1 MNLKLVVASMSI
13 LGLVSCPVLAASK
26 HKHHHRVAKQ
36 VSQVEATEY
45 KDMGALPAVQACT
58 ISQSA
63 MIMDDMSQ
71 NIGRSM
77 PSPCNPGWF
86 NRVQLSGGINV
97 DLGKFGNRN
106 QNFMGEN
113 YQRLSLNDVYLNM
126 AANINDWTK
135 GFASI
140 SYNTAT
146 IVDPIEASTPTFH
159 AAEYDAAYSNNVS
172 DGSTSTM
179 QIEQAYMTFGNFEVS
194 PIFVQIGKQFQDY
207 GRYTIHPITEN
218 ITQVLTQ
225 TLATSAKV
233 GFLAGGFNGSLAV
246 FDDQIAKVGQ
256 TNKPTDYVLA
266 LGYNMPSDQFGLNIG
281 AAYIYDLMGVNN
293 VAWSVNQFNAFNA
306 GPGFN
311 SRIGAAAAYADMN
324 SGPFVLG
331 LRYTT
336 AVQRFNVADLPKNGV
351 ADLTSSGTDLN
362 NSPTTDATGAKP
374 YAASIQAGY
383 GFEGWSR
390 NQNVYAGYQ
399 MSRQAAGL
407 NVPRSR
413 YLVGYG
419 IDLMGKNTNVGIEWD
434 RDMAYSVSN
443 GGTGR
448 NGNLV
453 SIRTAVQFG

>member
-13 LGLVSCPVLAASK
+13 LGLVSCPVLAAAK
-26 HKHHHRVAKQ
+26 HKHHHRAARQ

-45 KDMGALPAVQACT
+45 KDAMPAVQACT

-113 YQRLSLNDVYLNM
+113 YQRFSLNDAYLNL

-135 GFASI
+135 AFASI

-146 IVDPIEASTPTFH
+146 INDPIANSTPSFH

-172 DGSTSTM
+172 GDSTNTL
-179 QIEQAYMTFGNFEVS
+179 QIEQAYATFGNFEMS
-194 PIFVQIGKQFQDY
+194 PIFVQVGKQFQDY
-207 GRYTIHPITEN
+207 GRYNIHPITEN
-218 ITQVLTQ
+218 ITQVMTQ
-225 TLATSAKV
+225 TLATSGKV

-256 TNKPTDYVLA
+256 TNNPTDYVLA
-266 LGYNMPSDQFGLNIG
+266 LGYNMPSDQFGLNVG
-281 AAYIYDLMGVNN
+281 AAYIYDMMGVNN
-293 VAWSVNQFNAFNA
+293 VAYSVNQFNNFNTGA
-306 GPGFN
+306 GFR
-311 SRIGAAAAYADMN
+311 SRTGGAAAYADMN
-324 SGPFVLG
+324 TGPFVLG

-336 AVQRFNVADLPKNGV
+336 AVQRFNVNDLPKNGI
-351 ADLTSSGTDLN
+351 ADLTQTGSATGN
-362 NSPTTDATGAKP
+362 APNANATGAKP
-374 YAASIQAGY
+374 YSASIQGGY
-383 GFEGWSR
+383 GFEGWNR
-390 NQNVYAGYQ
+390 NQNVYVGYQ
-399 MSRQAAGL
+399 MSRESAGL

-453 SIRTAVQFG
+453 SLRSSVQFG